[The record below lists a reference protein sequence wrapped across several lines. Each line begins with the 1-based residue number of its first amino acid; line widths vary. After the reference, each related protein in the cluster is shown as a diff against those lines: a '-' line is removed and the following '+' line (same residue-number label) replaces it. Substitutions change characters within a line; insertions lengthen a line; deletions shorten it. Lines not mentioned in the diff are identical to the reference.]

1 MLSLICLLIV
11 AALTA
16 SLSLF
21 VWRARPT
28 QPANRWFAFFALSS
42 AGWSIGLAGLSLG
55 SYPEASLKITFAS
68 ASLLTTA
75 FFAFC
80 HFYPQPGK
88 HVSSLVFNVVLAAGF
103 LFAALSVLT
112 PFIAYDASPIHQGF
126 HRRAGALHLPFA
138 VFIIGGLGSAILLLL
153 HKFIRATG
161 LARIQLQYVIAG
173 VVVSVVGCVT
183 TNLLVPLVTGRSTY
197 SLLGP
202 ILLMPFVLLVAHA
215 IIRHRLMDLRLAIH
229 RSLIS
234 LIASLVSTIP
244 ILMFLTFFWHPVFGT
259 HDSDYL
265 ALLLIF
271 LVAAALLIPPIRTFT
286 STLLNRYAYRTHANF
301 QLTVRRASRRF
312 TQLLDLR
319 TLLSFVSQTISDSM
333 QAEGVATYLV
343 RGVRATCA
351 IATPETK
358 GLSFRAPESVD
369 TVLLEELAI
378 RKELILHDE
387 TAPTPSPRSK
397 QVQAQLAAHNWALIL
412 PLLSEDVVIGAIMVG
427 PKRSGDPFY
436 PQDID
441 LLMTL
446 AHQAGTA
453 IKNSQLYTQVVL
465 ANEYIE
471 NIVATIESGVVAVD
485 AEGYVTIFNPAAE
498 QLTGVSQASAKES
511 RIDDLPTDLAELIT
525 ATLLDG
531 QQRTKPEMPLSSSAT
546 TRPVICTTSALRG
559 PVENILGAVAVFS
572 DLTPLKELESERRRA
587 ERLAYFEILASS
599 LAHEIKNPL
608 VAIKA
613 FAQLIP
619 RRHRDEQFVDE
630 FSRVVTREIG
640 RMERLVERL
649 RCLSRPSDR
658 PQQATDIRDPLGQAL
673 ASMRPA
679 FEEKRIILNATFGAD
694 LRAVIADPPELEQL
708 FNNLLMNAY
717 EATSPG
723 GTVTV
728 ELKATAEAIVV
739 EIADSGSGIPPE
751 ILEHIFDPFVTSKP
765 HGSGLGLTI
774 SAGIAAAHTAKLRG
788 TNRPEGGAVFAVEFS
803 FSKPPTIGRERSQ
816 IASTSDLR
824 DLEGHPDIGPD
835 SRVP

>member
-1 MLSLICLLIV
+1 MFRLTCLLIV

-16 SLSLF
+16 SLSVF

-28 QPANRWFAFFALSS
+28 HPVNRWFAFFALSS
-42 AGWSIGLAGLSLG
+42 ATWSIGLAGLSLG

-80 HFYPQPGK
+80 HFYPQPGTT
-88 HVSSLVFNVVLAAGF
+88 VSSFAFHAALFVGF
-103 LFAALSVLT
+103 LFAALSLLT
-112 PFIAYDASPIHQGF
+112 PFIAYDASPIDEGF
-126 HRRAGALHLPFA
+126 HRRAGPLHLPFA
-138 VFIIGGLGSAILLLL
+138 VFIIGGLGSAILLLI
-153 HKFIRATG
+153 HKFMRATG

-183 TNLLVPLVTGRSTY
+183 TNLLMPLATGKSTY

-202 ILLMPFVLLVAHA
+202 PLLLPFILLVAHA

-229 RSLIS
+229 RSFIS
-234 LIASLVSTIP
+234 LIASLVSIAP
-244 ILMFLTFFWHPVFGT
+244 IVIFLTLFWHPVFGT
-259 HDSDYL
+259 YDGDYL
-265 ALLLIF
+265 ALLLIS
-271 LVAAALLIPPIRTFT
+271 LIVAALLIPPTKTFT
-286 STLLNRYAYRTHANF
+286 SALLNRYAYRTHANF
-301 QLTVRRASRRF
+301 QSTVRRASRRL
-312 TQLLDLR
+312 TQLLDLN
-319 TLLSFVSQTISDSM
+319 TLLSFVSQTIADSI
-333 QAEGVATYLV
+333 QAEGVAIYLV
-343 RGVRATCA
+343 RASRATRVM
-351 IATPETK
+351 TTLETTA
-358 GLSFRAPESVD
+358 LSFKAPASVD
-369 TVLLEELAI
+369 AVILEELAS
-378 RKELILHDE
+378 RKEFILHDE
-387 TAPTPSPRSK
+387 TALTPSPRSNH
-397 QVQAQLAAHNWALIL
+397 VQAQLAAHNWALIL
-412 PLLSEDVVIGAIMVG
+412 PLLFEDVVIGAIMVG
-427 PKRSGDPFY
+427 SKRSGDPFY

-465 ANEYIE
+465 ANEHIE

-485 AEGYVTIFNPAAE
+485 AEGHVTIFNPAAE
-498 QLTGVSQASAKES
+498 QLTGVSQASAKAS
-511 RIDDLPTDLAELIT
+511 RIDDLPADLGELIT
-525 ATLLDG
+525 ATLVDG
-531 QQRTKPEMPLSSSAT
+531 QQRTKPEMPLSSAEA

-619 RRHRDEQFVDE
+619 RRHHDEQFVEE

-658 PQQATDIRDPLGQAL
+658 PKQATDIREPLGQAL
-673 ASMRPA
+673 ELMRPA
-679 FEEKRIILNATFGAD
+679 FEEKRIILTSAFSAE
-694 LRAVIADPPELEQL
+694 LRTVVGDPPELEQL
-708 FNNLLMNAY
+708 FSNLLMNAY

-723 GTVTV
+723 GKVSV

-739 EIADSGSGIPPE
+739 EIADSGPGIPPE

-774 SAGIAAAHTAKLRG
+774 SAAIAAAHTAKLRA
-788 TNRPEGGAVFAVEFS
+788 TNPSGGGAVFTVEFS
-803 FSKPPTIGRERSQ
+803 LPGPTIGRKGGRITLPSESKNQ
-816 IASTSDLR
+816 GEHLDV
-824 DLEGHPDIGPD
+824 DPD
-835 SRVP
+835 SRAP